1 MEEILSRMTV
11 SISEFKDNPSK
22 VVRQA
27 EDAVFCVLNNNK
39 PAFYVVTPEKW
50 EQIMDDLEDFALMP
64 QIIESLSNRDKAVTV
79 ALEDL

>member
-27 EDAVFCVLNNNK
+27 DDAVFCVLNNNK

-50 EQIMDDLEDFALMP
+50 EQIMDDLEDYALMP
-64 QIIESLSNRDKAVTV
+64 QVIEHYKTGAKTI
-79 ALEDL
+79 ALEDI